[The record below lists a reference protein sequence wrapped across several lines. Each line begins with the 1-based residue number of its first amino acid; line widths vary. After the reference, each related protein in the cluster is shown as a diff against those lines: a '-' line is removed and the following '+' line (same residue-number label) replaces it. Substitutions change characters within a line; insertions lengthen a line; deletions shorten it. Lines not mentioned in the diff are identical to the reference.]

1 MPLRRA
7 HGVLDGNTDRREVL
21 DGIVRFGVLEE
32 HAYQMRTVEKFERVP
47 PHISTSDTL
56 QNVGSRVNLV
66 SIKGAL
72 MDSGHG
78 LSFE

>member
-32 HAYQMRTVEKFERVP
+32 HAY
-47 PHISTSDTL
+47 
-56 QNVGSRVNLV
+56 
-66 SIKGAL
+66 
-72 MDSGHG
+72 
-78 LSFE
+78 

>member
-1 MPLRRA
+1 
-7 HGVLDGNTDRREVL
+7 
-21 DGIVRFGVLEE
+21 
-32 HAYQMRTVEKFERVP
+32 VP
-47 PHISTSDTL
+47 PHVSTSDTL

-66 SIKGAL
+66 NIKGAL